1 VSVHA
6 GSGSAAQDRAVHAGR
21 DCSLQCSSDRG
32 WERDEGDLVALTV
45 DAEHSVSVGF
55 TEVFDVGAG
64 GFEDPKAEESEH
76 ADQGEAVGIG

>member
-1 VSVHA
+1 
-6 GSGSAAQDRAVHAGR
+6 
-21 DCSLQCSSDRG
+21 
-32 WERDEGDLVALTV
+32 V